1 MTHAA
6 LNIYNRY
13 FYTTKDCPNQAAIAL
28 GDTVDP
34 DHILAAMGLASGL
47 IHTSDNQVE
56 YFKFTPD
63 RKLVASLAASHL

>member
-28 GDTVDP
+28 GDTIDP

-47 IHTSDNQVE
+47 IHTGNNQVE